1 MEEDLDFME
10 NEDVKISIEDMERGR
25 LKENNICAPKIKK

>member
-1 MEEDLDFME
+1 MKMEEDLDFME

-25 LKENNICAPKIKK
+25 LRK